1 MKRNASSAVATIEC
15 MRKDVYSKGFFMAGG
30 VCNRLPVCGRM
41 REALLM
47 CVAVALR
54 GVGTFGLT
62 ASQTA
67 MSSPAVFARNRE
79 LCEFTKLLRVLL
91 PEIVSLEGFEHDSR
105 WKLCRA
111 P

>member
-1 MKRNASSAVATIEC
+1 MV
-15 MRKDVYSKGFFMAGG
+15 
-30 VCNRLPVCGRM
+30 GRM

-47 CVAVALR
+47 CVAVAFR
-54 GVGTFGLT
+54 GGVGMFGLT

-79 LCEFTKLLRVLL
+79 LCEFTKLFRVQL
-91 PEIVSLEGFEHDSR
+91 PEIVSLEGFERDSR